1 MNLSNL
7 FNPKSIAVIG
17 ASPNKDKVG
26 YSLIKNLLAEK
37 SADWRRKIYPV
48 NPGYKKIL
56 NLSSFASV
64 LDIKDPVDL
73 ALIALPSKIVP
84 RVLEQC
90 GKKKIPNV
98 IIVSSGFKE
107 TGKGGAELEEEI
119 KSIAKKYKI
128 TLLGPNCLGV
138 IDSYTNLNASFA
150 ANMSE
155 KGNIGFISQSGALG
169 AAMLDWAKNRGI
181 GFSKFVSL
189 GNEAGLTEIEF
200 LQYLADDKNT
210 KAIML
215 YLEKVSDGKK
225 FMRLANQI
233 TRKKPIVV
241 LKAGRSVKGM
251 AAVASHTGSLAPED
265 SVFATA
271 CHESGVI
278 TVESIRQFFNFA
290 KLFHMGIFKPL
301 KRLAVLTNGGGPS
314 VVAAD
319 LIDLSKSLELATLK
333 NPTKKAL
340 KKILPPMAAVNNPVD
355 IIGDALSSRYASA
368 LKILVNEKN
377 IDAIITVLTPQMMTQ
392 AEETAKLLGSFSK
405 KKPILPVFIGGQS
418 IQKALLEFKEN
429 GLVNF
434 GCTKDIVEVLDIMT
448 SDSKKPSFAKAST
461 IAKALADKSEG
472 RQPTTKMMG
481 FEEIK
486 KLFSNYG
493 ITLEGEFVREK
504 SGLQNAFNKF
514 NYPIAM
520 KVVSPNVIHKTEFR
534 AVKLNIKNLDEAEKA
549 WDEIVN
555 SIKAKLPNA
564 RVEGM
569 VVQKMVNPHTITGK
583 DIFAKTHS
591 PFGVGAREI
600 IIGMKR
606 DKTFGPVIVFGMGG
620 IFTEALKDVSSRIAP
635 VTKSEAK
642 KMIEEIKGY
651 PILKGLRGEKPVDFE
666 KLENLIIAVSK
677 LSLEHLE
684 IQEIDLNPVMASEN
698 EAKIIDARVITE

>member
-1 MNLSNL
+1 MNLSNF

-26 YSLIKNLLAEK
+26 YSLVKNLLGG
-37 SADWRRKIYPV
+37 SRRKIYPV
-48 NPGYKKIL
+48 NPAYKKIL
-56 NLSSFASV
+56 NLTSYTSV
-64 LDIKDPVDL
+64 LDIKNEIDL
-73 ALIALPSKIVP
+73 ALIALRADIVP
-84 RVLEQC
+84 QVLEEC
-90 GKKKIPNV
+90 GKKKISNV
-98 IIVSSGFKE
+98 IIISSGFKE
-107 TGKGGAELEEEI
+107 IGRSGLELEEKI
-119 KSIAKKYKI
+119 KTIAKKYKI
-128 TLLGPNCLGV
+128 TLLGPNCLGI
-138 IDSYTNLNASFA
+138 IDTQNNFNASFA
-150 ANMSE
+150 PE
-155 KGNIGFISQSGALG
+155 IPLKGSIAFVSQSGALG
-169 AAMLDWAKNRGI
+169 AAMLDWAKARGI
-181 GFSKFVSL
+181 GFSKFISL
-189 GNEAGLTEIEF
+189 GNEADLTEIEF
-200 LQYLADDKNT
+200 LEYLASDKNT

-215 YLEKVSDGKK
+215 YLEKISDGKK
-225 FMRLANQI
+225 FMRLAKQI
-233 TRKKPIVV
+233 TRKKSIVI
-241 LKAGRSVKGM
+241 LKAGRSNKGL

-265 SVFATA
+265 SVFAAA
-271 CHESGVI
+271 CKQSGVI
-278 TVESIRQFFNFA
+278 TVESIRQFFSFA
-290 KLFHMGIFKPL
+290 KLFHMGIYKPL
-301 KRLAVLTNGGGPS
+301 KQLAVLTNGGGPS

-333 NPTKKAL
+333 NETKNAL
-340 KKILPPMAAVNNPVD
+340 KKVLPPMAAVNNPID
-355 IIGDALSSRYASA
+355 IIGDALSDRYASA

-377 IDAIITVLTPQMMTQ
+377 INAVITILTPQMMTQ
-392 AEETAKLLGSFSK
+392 AEETAKLLGGFSK

-418 IQKALLEFKEN
+418 IYKALLEFKKN

-434 GCTKDIVEVLDIMT
+434 GDSRDIVEILDVMAAENKKT
-448 SDSKKPSFAKAST
+448 SFFKT
-461 IAKALADKSEG
+461 SESG
-472 RQPTTKMMG
+472 QTTYKMLG
-481 FEEIK
+481 FEETK
-486 KLFSNYG
+486 KLLSKYS
-493 ITLEGEFVREK
+493 IAVEGEFVKTKNEL
-504 SGLQNAFNKF
+504 SNVFNKF
-514 NYPIAM
+514 NNLVAI
-520 KVVSPNVIHKTEFR
+520 KIVSPNVIHKTEFR

>member
-1 MNLSNL
+1 MNLSNF

-26 YSLIKNLLAEK
+26 YSLVKNLLGG
-37 SADWRRKIYPV
+37 SRRKIYPV
-48 NPGYKKIL
+48 NPAYKKIL
-56 NLSSFASV
+56 NLTSYTSV
-64 LDIKDPVDL
+64 LDIKNEIDL
-73 ALIALPSKIVP
+73 ALIALRADIVP
-84 RVLEQC
+84 QVLEEC
-90 GKKKIPNV
+90 GKKKISNV
-98 IIVSSGFKE
+98 IIISSGFKE
-107 TGKGGAELEEEI
+107 IGRSGLELEEKI
-119 KSIAKKYKI
+119 KTIAKKYKI
-128 TLLGPNCLGV
+128 TLLGPNCLGI
-138 IDSYTNLNASFA
+138 IDTQNNFNASFA
-150 ANMSE
+150 PE
-155 KGNIGFISQSGALG
+155 IPLKGSIAFVSQSGALG
-169 AAMLDWAKNRGI
+169 AAMLDWAKARGI
-181 GFSKFVSL
+181 GFSKFISL
-189 GNEAGLTEIEF
+189 GNEADLTEIEF
-200 LQYLADDKNT
+200 LEYLASDKNT

-215 YLEKVSDGKK
+215 YLEKISDGKK
-225 FMRLANQI
+225 FMRLAKQI
-233 TRKKPIVV
+233 TRKKSIVI
-241 LKAGRSVKGM
+241 LKAGRSNKGL

-265 SVFATA
+265 SVFAAA
-271 CHESGVI
+271 CKQSGVI
-278 TVESIRQFFNFA
+278 TVESIRQFFSFA
-290 KLFHMGIFKPL
+290 KLFHMGIYKPL
-301 KRLAVLTNGGGPS
+301 KQLAVLTNGGGPS

-333 NPTKKAL
+333 NETKNAL
-340 KKILPPMAAVNNPVD
+340 KKVLPPMAAVNNPID
-355 IIGDALSSRYASA
+355 IIGDALSDRYASA

-377 IDAIITVLTPQMMTQ
+377 INAVITILTPQMMTQ
-392 AEETAKLLGSFSK
+392 AEETAKLLGGFSK

-418 IQKALLEFKEN
+418 IYKALLEFKKN

-434 GCTKDIVEVLDIMT
+434 GDSRDVVEILDAIQ